1 MSLHLALN
9 TGLGR
14 LRQHWRTSFWAALL
28 TCSTIAPP
36 VLAQQTTGAI
46 TPNYKD
52 ADLTQITEA
61 VAAVTGKTFIIDPRV
76 KAQVTMLSST
86 PMSPN
91 AFYQAYLSILQVYG
105 YVAVTQGNIVK
116 IIPDANA
123 RQMPDTNLTGGA
135 NGTSDEMV
143 TQIVDL
149 RYTNAATLSPVLRPL
164 ISTYGNLAQVG
175 NQLII
180 TDRAANVSRILR
192 IVQRIDQ
199 QPSDNGVEIV
209 QLQNAT
215 AAETIKVL
223 NTLNTNTGGAAQANT
238 GAEQLKIVADDRTNS
253 IIISGDEAS
262 RLRIK
267 TLVTYLDTPLQTN
280 GNVTIRYLHY
290 ADAETLAKSL
300 KEQIQGITQ
309 ATSASAAPG
318 GAPATA
324 SSTTSSSNTTSIWA
338 DKNTNALVIAAAPKV
353 MQQINTIVD
362 KLDIRRAQVHV
373 EAIVVEVN
381 DDKAAELGVNW
392 ALYSNKSGTN
402 VPVGVFNAGS
412 SGSTIADIGSAVVSG
427 DYSAI
432 PNGTTF
438 GIGKVVDSGLS
449 FAAILRLL
457 RSDSTNNII
466 STPSIV
472 TLDNEEAT
480 IEVAKE
486 VPYVTGQYTST
497 GTGTTSSTTSSSVN
511 PFQTISRESVGTKLK
526 LTPQISEEGG
536 AVLLKISQEA
546 SSIDANASTSVV
558 NLVTNKRTI
567 STSVMVENGG
577 MIVLGGLLDNTLS
590 ETNSRVPIL
599 GSIPI
604 IGNLFKARSSSKSK
618 RNLMVFIHPTVI
630 RSDSDSIVETN
641 SKYNT
646 LRNMQMSINKGK
658 ASLLPGEKQ
667 PTLPELPEKPAAA
680 PGSNQGTDVKTAPL
694 DDKSAPTTP

>member
-9 TGLGR
+9 MGPGR
-14 LRQHWRTSFWAALL
+14 LRQHWQTTCWATLL
-28 TCSTIAPP
+28 TCTAAFAP
-36 VLAQQTTGAI
+36 LASAQQATGAI

-76 KAQVTMLSST
+76 KAQVTMLSSS

-91 AFYQAYLSILQVYG
+91 AFYQAYLSILQVHG
-105 YVAVTQGNIVK
+105 YVAVPQGNIIK

-123 RQMPDTNLTGGA
+123 RQMPGTDLPESVS
-135 NGTSDEMV
+135 GTSDEMV
-143 TQIVDL
+143 TQVITL
-149 RYTNAATLSPVLRPL
+149 RYTSAATLTPVLRPL

-175 NQLII
+175 NQLIV
-180 TDRAANVSRILR
+180 TDRAANVSRMQR
-192 IVQRIDQ
+192 IIQRIDQ
-199 QPSDNGVEIV
+199 QPTDDGVEIV
-209 QLQNAT
+209 QMQNAT
-215 AAETIKVL
+215 AAEVIKVL
-223 NTLNTNTGGAAQANT
+223 NTLNATTGAAQNADPT
-238 GAEQLKIVADDRTNS
+238 QQTKIVSDDRTNS
-253 IIISGDEAS
+253 IIISGDKAA

-267 TLVTYLDTPLQTN
+267 TLVTYLDTPLQSD
-280 GNVTIRYLHY
+280 GNVTIRYLRF

-309 ATSASAAPG
+309 ATSASATPG
-318 GAPATA
+318 GAPVATSTTA
-324 SSTTSSSNTTSIWA
+324 SGNSTSIWA
-338 DKNTNALVIAAAPKV
+338 DKNTNALVVAAAPKV
-353 MQQINTIVD
+353 MQQINAIVD

-402 VPVGVFNAGS
+402 VPAGVFNAGS
-412 SGSTIADIGSAVVSG
+412 SGSTIADVGSAVVSG
-427 DYSAI
+427 DYSSI
-432 PNGTTF
+432 PLGTTF

-449 FAAILRLL
+449 FAAILRML

-486 VPYVTGQYTST
+486 VPFVTGQYTST
-497 GTGTTSSTTSSSVN
+497 SSGTTTGSSSSVN

-526 LTPQISEEGG
+526 LTPQVSEGG
-536 AVLLKISQEA
+536 AVMLKISQEA

-558 NLVTNKRTI
+558 NLVTNKRSI
-567 STSVMVENGG
+567 STSVMVDNGG

-630 RSDSDSIVETN
+630 RDDNDALTETN
-641 SKYNT
+641 GKYNT
-646 LRNMQMSINKGK
+646 LRNLQMSINGGK

-667 PTLPELPEKPAAA
+667 PTLPELPIKPAAA
-680 PGSNQGTDVKTAPL
+680 PTTNQGTELKTAPL
-694 DDKSAPTTP
+694 NDKTTP